1 MSAPEAQGRRFSLF
15 QSLRPLSQKRVIRDS
30 LAGFQLAA
38 MNIPQALGYTKIAG
52 TPVVTG
58 FYTLLLPLVAFAAFG
73 SSRYLVVSADSAT
86 AAILSGGLAGL
97 APLGSARYVE
107 LASLTALLTAV
118 FLLLARLL
126 KLGFLADFLS
136 QTVLVGFL
144 TGVGFQVGIAVLGEM
159 VGIEITSHRTVLQLL
174 DLSRNIRQVHW
185 PTLQVS
191 VVIVSTIF
199 LLSRINRKIPAPL
212 IAVVGA
218 IAASAM
224 WNFAG
229 HGIAIVGPVAGGLPH
244 MAFPHASWKDLQVL
258 LGVSGSCFVMIVAQ
272 SAATARFYAAR
283 HHQQLDE
290 NDDLVGLA
298 AANAAAG
305 LSGTFVVNGSPTQ
318 TAMVESSGGRSQ
330 LAQISTAIVVALVL
344 LFLTKP
350 LQFLPRCV
358 LGSIVF
364 VIAIK
369 LIDLRGMASIRRES
383 PGEFT
388 LALITAVVVVL
399 VGVEQGIILAMILS
413 LLRIVGHTYRPHTGV
428 LVSEGGLY
436 WKLNP
441 PEPGAMTEPG
451 IILYRFGAPLFYANA
466 GRFAEEIRTI
476 VGLPDPATR
485 PWLVVD
491 AEAITDLDYTAA
503 RVVLELNQELKE
515 IGVTLVFARVG
526 PYLQADFDRHHISR
540 SHRCRSDF
548 RPSARRNKRLHEAG
562 SRLPGPH
569 LSVQGEGMTRWPQ
582 YPTVYEINTWVWL
595 GELSRKLGRKIDL
608 SSVPPTEWDAITFS
622 RFRCSMADG
631 RLGAKPCRHCYRQ
644 P

>member
-1 MSAPEAQGRRFSLF
+1 MIF
-15 QSLRPLSQKRVIRDS
+15 
-30 LAGFQLAA
+30 
-38 MNIPQALGYTKIAG
+38 
-52 TPVVTG
+52 
-58 FYTLLLPLVAFAAFG
+58 
-73 SSRYLVVSADSAT
+73 
-86 AAILSGGLAGL
+86 
-97 APLGSARYVE
+97 
-107 LASLTALLTAV
+107 
-118 FLLLARLL
+118 
-126 KLGFLADFLS
+126 
-136 QTVLVGFL
+136 
-144 TGVGFQVGIAVLGEM
+144 VLG
-159 VGIEITSHRTVLQLL
+159 
-174 DLSRNIRQVHW
+174 
-185 PTLQVS
+185 
-191 VVIVSTIF
+191 
-199 LLSRINRKIPAPL
+199 RISKKFPAPL

-218 IAASAM
+218 MTTSAI

-229 HGIAIVGPVAGGLPH
+229 RGIAVVGPVAGGLPH
-244 MAFPHASWKDLQVL
+244 IAFPHASWKDLQVL

-283 HHQQLDE
+283 HHQRLDE

-344 LFLTKP
+344 LFLTRP

-364 VIAIK
+364 VIAVR

-399 VGVEQGIILAMILS
+399 VGVEQGIILAMIMS
-413 LLRIVGHTYRPHTGV
+413 LLRIVEHTYRPHTGV
-428 LVSEGGLY
+428 LASEGGLY

-441 PEPGAMTEPG
+441 PEPGATTEPG

-476 VGLPDPATR
+476 VGSPDPAPR

-503 RVVLELNQELKE
+503 RVVLELNQELKDL
-515 IGVTLVFARVG
+515 GVTLVFARVG
-526 PYLQADFDRHHISR
+526 PYLQADFDRHHISEVIGADR
-540 SHRCRSDF
+540 IF
-548 RPSARRNKRLHEAG
+548 ARLHDA
-562 SRLPGPH
+562 
-569 LSVQGEGMTRWPQ
+569 
-582 YPTVYEINTWVWL
+582 INAYN
-595 GELSRKLGRKIDL
+595 KLKQ
-608 SSVPPTEWDAITFS
+608 VPPAPS
-622 RFRCSMADG
+622 
-631 RLGAKPCRHCYRQ
+631 
-644 P
+644 